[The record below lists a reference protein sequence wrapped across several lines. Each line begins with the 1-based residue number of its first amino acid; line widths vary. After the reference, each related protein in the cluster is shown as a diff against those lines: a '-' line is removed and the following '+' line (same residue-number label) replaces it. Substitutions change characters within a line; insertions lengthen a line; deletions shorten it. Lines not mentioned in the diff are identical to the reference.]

1 MNINSFVRSYTA
13 QNLNGEDFLEHVA
26 NLIER
31 QLKEWDSVFEVIV
44 KKFANYELIIK
55 TNELSYY
62 VDLSENELNYLQQKD
77 PFALD
82 QKVWEEL
89 QNQGL
94 PIINGFGDYM
104 DFVL

>member
-1 MNINSFVRSYTA
+1 MNINNLARSYTA
-13 QNLNGEDFLEHVA
+13 KNLNGEDFLKHVA

-44 KKFANYELIIK
+44 KKFVNYELIIK
-55 TNELSYY
+55 TNELDYH
-62 VDLSENELNYLQQKD
+62 VDLSENELYFLQQKG
-77 PFALD
+77 PYALD
-82 QKVWEEL
+82 RKVWGEL

-94 PIINGFGDYM
+94 PIINGFGDYL